1 MGKTAMLVVDMQNA
15 LILEHPYDE
24 KRLIKTISKMQ
35 EICRSRGIEVIFIRH
50 EDNTL
55 VPGENGFEI
64 CSSVAPK
71 PGEKIINKKF
81 NSAFRETGLREYLEE
96 RGVTKL
102 IVTGMQT
109 DFCVDATIKVAFEY
123 GYEVIVPRGGHT
135 TFDNRYL
142 SGEELYHYYSY
153 EIWNHRYAQVMSV
166 DHIEECL

>member
-35 EICRSRGIEVIFIRH
+35 EICRNRDIEVIFIRH
-50 EDNTL
+50 VDNTL

-64 CSSVAPK
+64 CSQVAPRS
-71 PGEKIINKKF
+71 GEKIFDKKY
-81 NSAFRETGLREYLEE
+81 NSAFRGTGLLEYLKE
-96 RGVTKL
+96 RDVTKL

-109 DFCVDATIKVAFEY
+109 DFCVDATVKVAFEY
-123 GYEVIVPRGGHT
+123 GFEVIVPRGGHT

>member
-1 MGKTAMLVVDMQNA
+1 MPKTAMLVVDMQNA

-24 KRLIKTISKMQ
+24 KRLIKTISQMEQ
-35 EICRSRGIEVIFIRH
+35 ICRDKGIEVIFIRH

-64 CSSVAPK
+64 YSKVAP
-71 PGEKIINKKF
+71 EKDEKVFNKKY
-81 NSAFRETGLREYLEE
+81 NSAFRKTGLREYLQEKGVE
-96 RGVTKL
+96 RL

-109 DFCVDATIKVAFEY
+109 DFCVDATIKAAFEY
-123 GYEVIVPRGGHT
+123 GFDVIVPRGGHT

-142 SGEELYHYYSY
+142 SSEELYHYYSY

>member
-1 MGKTAMLVVDMQNA
+1 MPKTAMLVVDMQNA

-24 KRLIKTISKMQ
+24 KRLIKTISQMEK
-35 EICRSRGIEVIFIRH
+35 ICRDKGIEVIFIRH

-64 CSSVAPK
+64 YSQVAPK
-71 PGEKIINKKF
+71 SGEKIINKKY
-81 NSAFRETGLREYLEE
+81 NSAFRKTGLQEYLKEQGVE
-96 RGVTKL
+96 RL

-109 DFCVDATIKVAFEY
+109 DFCVDATIKVAFEL
-123 GYEVIVPRGGHT
+123 GYDVIVPRGGHT

-166 DHIEECL
+166 DHIEEIL

>member
-1 MGKTAMLVVDMQNA
+1 MPKTAMLVVDMQNA

-24 KRLIKTISKMQ
+24 KRLIKTISQMEQ
-35 EICRSRGIEVIFIRH
+35 ICRDKGIEVIFIRH

-64 CSSVAPK
+64 YSKVAPEK
-71 PGEKIINKKF
+71 DEKIFNKKY
-81 NSAFRETGLREYLEE
+81 NSAFRKTGLREYLQEKGVE
-96 RGVTKL
+96 RL

-109 DFCVDATIKVAFEY
+109 DFCVDATIKAAFEY
-123 GYEVIVPRGGHT
+123 GFDVIVPRGGHT

-153 EIWNHRYAQVMSV
+153 EIWNHRYAQVMSI
-166 DHIEECL
+166 DHIEEIL

>member
-35 EICRSRGIEVIFIRH
+35 EICRQRGIEVIFIRH

-71 PGEKIINKKF
+71 QGEKIFNKKY
-81 NSAFRETGLREYLEE
+81 NSAFRET
-96 RGVTKL
+96 
-102 IVTGMQT
+102 
-109 DFCVDATIKVAFEY
+109 
-123 GYEVIVPRGGHT
+123 
-135 TFDNRYL
+135 
-142 SGEELYHYYSY
+142 
-153 EIWNHRYAQVMSV
+153 
-166 DHIEECL
+166 

>member
-1 MGKTAMLVVDMQNA
+1 MPKTAMLVVDMQNA

-24 KRLIKTISKMQ
+24 KRLIKTISQMEQ
-35 EICRSRGIEVIFIRH
+35 ICRDKGIEVIFIRH

-55 VPGENGFEI
+55 VPGESGFEI
-64 CSSVAPK
+64 YSKVAPEK
-71 PGEKIINKKF
+71 DEKIFNKKY
-81 NSAFRETGLREYLEE
+81 NSAFRKTGLREYLQEKGVE
-96 RGVTKL
+96 RL

-109 DFCVDATIKVAFEY
+109 DFCVDATIKAAFEY
-123 GYEVIVPRGGHT
+123 GFDVIVPRGGHT

-166 DHIEECL
+166 DHIEEIL